1 MADYKQQQMVDAAN
15 ALAQKRK
22 ADAQKQ
28 MADAAAKEELDRY
41 DRASQNNAG
50 AGRGKQGGPTA
61 EELSDQK
68 YAKGGAKRPGL
79 YANIH
84 RKQER
89 IKHEKAVGKPVEHM
103 RKPNSKGAPTADAF
117 KQSAKTAK
125 MKTGGKV
132 TKPCW

>member
-22 ADAQKQ
+22 VDAQKKLT
-28 MADAAAKEELDRY
+28 DAAAEEETARY
-41 DRASQNNAG
+41 DRALQNNAG

-68 YAKGGAKRPGL
+68 YAKGGAARPGL
-79 YANIH
+79 YANIAAK
-84 RKQER
+84 RNRIAKGSDER
-89 IKHEKAVGKPVEHM
+89 M
-103 RKPNSKGAPTADAF
+103 RKPGAKGAPTADAF

-125 MKTGGKV
+125 MNTGGKA
-132 TKPCW
+132 TKSCW